1 MNKKVHKNPRTA
13 IYSVFV
19 LFLIAP
25 LLSHAADIQWNG
37 FASLTGG
44 IGTDDATLTD
54 GKEVYLYD
62 YDQDL
67 NFRPESKVA
76 LQAVSKLGDG
86 FSITAQAISRGVDDF
101 DFEMEWAFVTYDFGD
116 ASRVN
121 VGKIRL
127 PLFHYSDYLEV
138 GHAYHWIRPPE
149 SVYDLFLSTVEG
161 VNLQLN
167 HYIGDW
173 DSSVQIV
180 FGSTEDEL
188 LISGSPSNSES
199 KNVGGLAWSLG
210 NSWLSFRATYFRGDI
225 TLQNEGVDEIAAGFT
240 ASGLGAF
247 VDGFLADEDKGVFY
261 GLSFKVDKQHWFVSG
276 EHTKVTL
283 DDSFIGEYVSSYLT
297 SGLKFG
303 NATFHLTYERQKD
316 NGNEAFLNNLIGTV
330 GLNALTG
337 AAAFVVNSQEEESNT
352 MTLGARYDVNSSVAL
367 KLDFSKRFFD
377 STENQE
383 ISTDPHTLRFSIDTI
398 F

>member
-1 MNKKVHKNPRTA
+1 MNKHANKNSKTA
-13 IYSVFV
+13 IFSVFV
-19 LFLIAP
+19 FL
-25 LLSHAADIQWNG
+25 LLVPFSTTAADLQWNG

-44 IGTDDATLTD
+44 IGTDNATLTG
-54 GKEVYLYD
+54 GKEIYLYG

-67 NFRPESKVA
+67 KFRPESKIA
-76 LQAVSKLGDG
+76 LQAISKLGDG
-86 FSITAQAISRGVDDF
+86 FSITAQAISRGIDDF
-101 DFEMEWAFVTYDFGD
+101 NFEMEWAFVTYDFGD

-149 SVYDLFLSTVEG
+149 SVYDIFLSTVEG

-173 DSSVQIV
+173 DSSLQIV
-180 FGSTEDEL
+180 YGSTEDEL

-199 KNVGGLAWSLG
+199 KNIMGLAYSLG
-210 NSWLSFRATYFRGDI
+210 NSWLSFRATYFTGDI
-225 TLQNEGVDEIAAGFT
+225 TLQNDDIDAIAGQFSAF
-240 ASGLGAF
+240 GLGSF
-247 VDGFLADEDKGVFY
+247 VDGFLAKEDKGVFY
-261 GLSFKVDKQHWFVSG
+261 GASFNVDKPRWFVSG

-283 DDSFIGEYVSSYLT
+283 DDSFVGEFVSSYLT
-297 SGLKFG
+297 GGLKFG
-303 NATFHLTYERQKD
+303 NTTVHLTYERQSD
-316 NGNEAFLNNLIGTV
+316 IGNEAFLNNLLGTV
-330 GLNALTG
+330 GLNQLTG
-337 AAAFVVNSQEEESNT
+337 AAAFVINSQEEESKT
-352 MTLGARYDVNSSVAL
+352 FTIGARYDVNSSVAL
-367 KLDFSKRFFD
+367 KLDFSKRLFD
-377 STENQE
+377 TTENQE

>member
-1 MNKKVHKNPRTA
+1 MNKIVHKNHRTA

-19 LFLIAP
+19 LFLIVP
-25 LLSHAADIQWNG
+25 LSGHTADLQWNG

-44 IGTDDATLTD
+44 RGTDDATLPN
-54 GKEVYLYD
+54 GSEVYLYD
-62 YDQDL
+62 YGKDL
-67 NFRPESKVA
+67 DFRPESKIA
-76 LQAVSKLGDG
+76 LQAISKLGDG
-86 FSITAQAISRGVDDF
+86 FSITAQAISRGADDF
-101 DFEMEWAFVTYDFGD
+101 NFEMEWAFVTYDFGD

-121 VGKIRL
+121 VGKIRI

-173 DSSVQIV
+173 DSGFQFV

-199 KNVGGLAWSLG
+199 KNIHGLAWSLS
-210 NSWLSFRATYFRGDI
+210 NSWLSFRTTYFRGDI
-225 TLQNEGVDEIAAGFT
+225 TLQNDDIDAIAAGFT
-240 ASGLGAF
+240 ASGLGTF
-247 VDGFLADEDKGVFY
+247 VDGFLANDDNGVFY
-261 GLSFKVDKQHWFVSG
+261 GLSFNVDKQRWFVSG

-283 DDSFIGEYVSSYLT
+283 DDSFVGEYLSSYLT
-297 SGLKFG
+297 SGLRFG
-303 NATFHLTYERQKD
+303 STTYHLTYERQKD
-316 NGNEAFLNNLIGTV
+316 IGNEAFLNNLIGTV
-330 GLNALTG
+330 GLNQLSG
-337 AAAFVVNSQEEESNT
+337 AAAFVINTQEEESNT
-352 MTLGARYDVNSSVAL
+352 ITIGARYDVNSSVAL

-377 STENQE
+377 SIENQE
-383 ISTDPHTLRFSIDTI
+383 ISTDPITLRFSIDTM